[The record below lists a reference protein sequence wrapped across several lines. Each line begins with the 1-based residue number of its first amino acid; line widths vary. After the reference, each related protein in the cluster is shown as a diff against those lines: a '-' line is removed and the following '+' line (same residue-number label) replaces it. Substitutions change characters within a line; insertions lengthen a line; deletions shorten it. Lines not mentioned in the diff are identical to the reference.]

1 MAYEVGAGANG
12 SIKNGKY
19 YLVGS
24 NGKAP
29 QGLNVGDNV
38 ITGGGTYQIYG
49 FNSDG
54 TYKSKK
60 VSDATTYDY
69 QSYGY
74 SISQLPSTG
83 GGKSNTG
90 GVKPTAGTVNSGSI
104 VGSGKNN
111 NITDAQETA
120 QKTSPATSNQ
130 RPSTSQPSYA
140 GSGST
145 VTNYGQGTLSY
156 DSNTG
161 RIIRTMPS
169 GAQFYVDPS
178 DEKYNSIYAEYVT
191 NYGTPQK
198 TQQPQ
203 ATPDDIF
210 EEMYAQSSK
219 VPEYTE
225 PAENKDLTDLV
236 MDLIGQLQNN
246 TYQPPDTSNI
256 LNNVMSYD
264 EAYELATSI
273 LTPQYKGLYD
283 QAAVNSAQNLDRA
296 GLINS
301 LYGQQ
306 LQANARNE
314 VSDRLMAAIPQL
326 ALELQ
331 GSDRDWAQTLLQ
343 NVVDENRYAFEA
355 TNKQLTSSASA
366 ALSLIDSIADQAARK
381 YDYQVS
387 RAAQQLKNQAQL
399 LEAQYMAGTLTQ
411 QQLDTEMQR
420 LQIEAQRLE
429 NQAAREGNKGGYGN
443 GGFDGLLGDG
453 GGVTQQ
459 QNVDTAV
466 GEETAT
472 NSITVDNNKQA
483 KQIADTAATYKN
495 MGNPVNKVFDFVL
508 GAAEDYGFAEDTVI
522 NILRTAG
529 YSDAEILAGIGG

>member
-1 MAYEVGAGANG
+1 MAYEVSSGSNG

-24 NGKAP
+24 DGKAP
-29 QGLNVGDNV
+29 SGLNVGDNV
-38 ITGGGTYQIYG
+38 ITGGGTYQIYKV
-49 FNSDG
+49 NSDG

-74 SISQLPSTG
+74 NISQLPSTG
-83 GGKSNTG
+83 GGKPNTG
-90 GVKPTAGTVNSGSI
+90 NVKPTSGS
-104 VGSGKNN
+104 VNQGSIAGNGKQN
-111 NITDAQETA
+111 NITDAQDTA
-120 QKTSPATSNQ
+120 QKTSPATSDQ
-130 RPSTSQPSYA
+130 RPSSSQPSYA
-140 GSGST
+140 GYGST
-145 VTNYGQGTLSY
+145 VTNYGEGTLSY

-169 GAQFYVDPS
+169 GAKYYVDPS
-178 DEKYNSIYAEYVT
+178 DEKYNSIYAEYVS
-191 NYGTPQK
+191 NYGQPQQ
-198 TQQPQ
+198 TQQTQQSADDLFEQYYQQ
-203 ATPDDIF
+203 AQQPL
-210 EEMYAQSSK
+210 
-219 VPEYTE
+219 PEYTE
-225 PAENKDLTDLV
+225 PTETKDLTDLV
-236 MDLIGQLQNN
+236 YDLIGQLQNN
-246 TYQPPDTSNI
+246 QYQPTDTSGI

-283 QAAVNSAQNLDRA
+283 QAAVTSAQNLDRA
-296 GLINS
+296 GLMNS

-343 NVVDENRYAFEA
+343 SVVDENRYAFEA
-355 TNKQLTSSASA
+355 NNKQLTSSASA

-387 RAAQQLKNQAQL
+387 RAAQQLQNQAQL

-420 LQIEAQRLE
+420 LQIEAQQLQ
-429 NQAAREGNKGGYGN
+429 NQAAREGGNNNSYGGDDFG
-443 GGFDGLLGDG
+443 DLLGDG
-453 GGVTQQ
+453 DNGVVEQQ
-459 QNVDTAV
+459 VSGEDVVV
-466 GEETAT
+466 GNTNISEMARYIATIANTVNAEYAETYAGT
-472 NSITVDNNKQA
+472 
-483 KQIADTAATYKN
+483 IAN
-495 MGNPVNKVFDFVL
+495 GLN
-508 GAAEDYGFAEDTVI
+508 AEQKLAFLAELEKAGFNFA
-522 NILRTAG
+522 
-529 YSDAEILAGIGG
+529 